1 MKQAA
6 RNTIIL
12 ALIALATVS
21 CNQKSPT
28 QQVKQNG
35 LPKSETTT
43 SATTSSVAVVDIDTL
58 ADKCNYCKDG
68 QKALEAKKNALTKQ
82 FNAKTQSLQ
91 NAVINFQK
99 KAQAGQFTSQ
109 QEAQKQQAA
118 LQKQQAALQKQQQ
131 DLQVFQERIER
142 DLAKAQQEYQ
152 DKLRKDLNT
161 FLKEYNKDGHFK
173 VIISKSG
180 DNVLYTDPSV
190 DITNDVIEGLNKS
203 YKK

>member
-43 SATTSSVAVVDIDTL
+43 NATTSSVAVVDIDTM

-118 LQKQQAALQKQQQ
+118 LQKQQQ

-161 FLKEYNKDGHFK
+161 FLKEYNKDGRFK

-190 DITNDVIEGLNKS
+190 DITNDVIEGLNKN

>member
-43 SATTSSVAVVDIDTL
+43 NATTSSVAVVDIDTL

-68 QKALEAKKNALTKQ
+68 QKALEAKKNAWTKQ

-109 QEAQKQQAA
+109 QEA
-118 LQKQQAALQKQQQ
+118 QKQQAALQKQQQ

-161 FLKEYNKDGHFK
+161 FLKEYNKDGRFK

>member
-43 SATTSSVAVVDIDTL
+43 NATTSSVAVVDIDTL

-118 LQKQQAALQKQQQ
+118 LQKQQQ

-161 FLKEYNKDGHFK
+161 FLKEYNKDGRFK

-180 DNVLYTDPSV
+180 DNFLYTDPSV

>member
-43 SATTSSVAVVDIDTL
+43 NATTSSVAVVDIDTL

-68 QKALEAKKNALTKQ
+68 QKALGAKKNALTKQ

-109 QEAQKQQAA
+109 QEA
-118 LQKQQAALQKQQQ
+118 QKQQAALQKQQQ

-161 FLKEYNKDGHFK
+161 FLKEYNKDGRFK

>member
-43 SATTSSVAVVDIDTL
+43 NATTSSVAVVDIDTL

-118 LQKQQAALQKQQQ
+118 LQKQQQ

-142 DLAKAQQEYQ
+142 DFAKAQQEYQ

-161 FLKEYNKDGHFK
+161 FLKEYNKDGRFK
-173 VIISKSG
+173 VIIRKSG

>member
-6 RNTIIL
+6 RNTVIL
-12 ALIALATVS
+12 ALITLAAVS

-35 LPKSETTT
+35 LPKSESTTN
-43 SATTSSVAVVDIDTL
+43 ATTSSVAVVDIDTL

-68 QKALEAKKNALTKQ
+68 QKALEAKKNTLTKQ

-118 LQKQQAALQKQQQ
+118 LQKQQQ
-131 DLQVFQERIER
+131 DLQAFQERIER

-152 DKLRKDLNT
+152 DKLRKDLNA
-161 FLKEYNKDGHFK
+161 FLKEYNKDGRFK

>member
-1 MKQAA
+1 MKQTA
-6 RNTIIL
+6 RNTVIL
-12 ALIALATVS
+12 ALITLAAVS

-35 LPKSETTT
+35 LPKSEATTN
-43 SATTSSVAVVDIDTL
+43 AATSSVAVVDIDTL
-58 ADKCNYCKDG
+58 ADKCDYCKDG

-118 LQKQQAALQKQQQ
+118 LQKQQQ
-131 DLQVFQERIER
+131 DLQAFQERIER

-161 FLKEYNKDGHFK
+161 FLKEYNKDGRFK

>member
-35 LPKSETTT
+35 LLKSETTT
-43 SATTSSVAVVDIDTL
+43 NATTSSVAVVDIDTL

-118 LQKQQAALQKQQQ
+118 LQKQQQ

-161 FLKEYNKDGHFK
+161 FLKEYNKDGRFK

-190 DITNDVIEGLNKS
+190 DITNDVIEGLNKN

>member
-43 SATTSSVAVVDIDTL
+43 NATTSSVAVVDIDTL

-118 LQKQQAALQKQQQ
+118 LQKQQQ

-161 FLKEYNKDGHFK
+161 FLKEYNKDGRFK

-180 DNVLYTDPSV
+180 DNVLYADPSV

>member
-43 SATTSSVAVVDIDTL
+43 NATTSSVAVVDIDTL

-109 QEAQKQQAA
+109 HEA
-118 LQKQQAALQKQQQ
+118 QKQQAALQKQQQ

-161 FLKEYNKDGHFK
+161 FLKEYNKDGRFK

>member
-1 MKQAA
+1 MKKAA
-6 RNTIIL
+6 KNTLLL
-12 ALIALATVS
+12 ALTALAAIS

-35 LPKSETTT
+35 LPKSETTATAAT
-43 SATTSSVAVVDIDTL
+43 SNVAVVDIDTL

-68 QKALEAKKNALTKQ
+68 QKALEAKKDALTKQ
-82 FNAKTQSLQ
+82 FNAKTQALQ
-91 NAVINFQK
+91 NAVISFQK
-99 KAQAGQFTSQ
+99 KAQAGQFASQ
-109 QEAQKQQAA
+109 QQAEKE
-118 LQKQQAALQKQQQ
+118 QTALQKQQQ
-131 DLQVFQERIER
+131 SLQAFQERIER
-142 DLAKAQQEYQ
+142 DLAKAQQDYQ
-152 DKLRKDLNT
+152 KKLRDDLNA
-161 FLKEYNKDGHFK
+161 FLKEYNKDGRFK

>member
-12 ALIALATVS
+12 ALIVLATVS

-43 SATTSSVAVVDIDTL
+43 NATTPSVAVVDIDTL

-68 QKALEAKKNALTKQ
+68 QKSLEAKKNALTKQ

-118 LQKQQAALQKQQQ
+118 LQKQQQ

-161 FLKEYNKDGHFK
+161 FLKEYNKDGRFK

>member
-43 SATTSSVAVVDIDTL
+43 NATTSSVAVVDIDTL

-99 KAQAGQFTSQ
+99 KAQAGLFTSQ
-109 QEAQKQQAA
+109 QEA
-118 LQKQQAALQKQQQ
+118 QKQQAALQKQQQ

-161 FLKEYNKDGHFK
+161 FLKEYNKDGRFK

>member
-43 SATTSSVAVVDIDTL
+43 NATTSSVAVVDIDTL

-118 LQKQQAALQKQQQ
+118 LQKQQQ

-161 FLKEYNKDGHFK
+161 FLKEYNKDGRFK

-190 DITNDVIEGLNKS
+190 DITNDVIEGLNKN

>member
-21 CNQKSPT
+21 CDQKSPT

-43 SATTSSVAVVDIDTL
+43 NATTPSVAVVDIDTL

-82 FNAKTQSLQ
+82 FNAKTKSLQ

-109 QEAQKQQAA
+109 QEA
-118 LQKQQAALQKQQQ
+118 QKQQAALQKQQQ

-161 FLKEYNKDGHFK
+161 FLKEYNKDGRFK

>member
-6 RNTIIL
+6 RNTVIL
-12 ALIALATVS
+12 ALITLAAVS
-21 CNQKSPT
+21 CNQKSPS

-35 LPKSETTT
+35 LPKSESTTN
-43 SATTSSVAVVDIDTL
+43 ATASSVAVVDIDTL
-58 ADKCNYCKDG
+58 ADKCSYCKDG

-118 LQKQQAALQKQQQ
+118 LQKQQQ
-131 DLQVFQERIER
+131 DLQAFQERIER

-152 DKLRKDLNT
+152 DKLRKDLNA
-161 FLKEYNKDGHFK
+161 FLKEYNKDGRFK

>member
-43 SATTSSVAVVDIDTL
+43 NATTSSVAVVDIDTL

-68 QKALEAKKNALTKQ
+68 QKALEAKKKALTKQ

-109 QEAQKQQAA
+109 QEA
-118 LQKQQAALQKQQQ
+118 QKQQAALQKQQQ

-161 FLKEYNKDGHFK
+161 FLKEYNKDGRFK

-190 DITNDVIEGLNKS
+190 DITNDVIEGLNKN

>member
-43 SATTSSVAVVDIDTL
+43 NATTSSVAVVDIDTL

-68 QKALEAKKNALTKQ
+68 QKSLEAKKNALTKQ
-82 FNAKTQSLQ
+82 FNAKTLSLQ

-109 QEAQKQQAA
+109 QEA
-118 LQKQQAALQKQQQ
+118 QKQQAALQKQQQ

-161 FLKEYNKDGHFK
+161 FLKEYNKDGRFK

>member
-43 SATTSSVAVVDIDTL
+43 NATTSSVAVVDIDTL

-99 KAQAGQFTSQ
+99 KAQAGQFNSQ
-109 QEAQKQQAA
+109 QEA
-118 LQKQQAALQKQQQ
+118 QKQQAALQKQQQ

-161 FLKEYNKDGHFK
+161 FLKEYNKDGRFK
-173 VIISKSG
+173 VIISKSA

>member
-21 CNQKSPT
+21 CDQKSPT

-43 SATTSSVAVVDIDTL
+43 NATTSSVAVVDIDTL

-82 FNAKTQSLQ
+82 FNAKTKSLQ

-118 LQKQQAALQKQQQ
+118 LQKQQQ

-142 DLAKAQQEYQ
+142 ELAKAQQEYQ

-161 FLKEYNKDGHFK
+161 FLKEYNKDGRFK

>member
-21 CNQKSPT
+21 CDQKSPT

-43 SATTSSVAVVDIDTL
+43 NATTSSVAVVDIDTL

-118 LQKQQAALQKQQQ
+118 LQKQQQ

-161 FLKEYNKDGHFK
+161 FLKEYNKDGRFK

-190 DITNDVIEGLNKS
+190 DITNDVIEGLNKN

>member
-43 SATTSSVAVVDIDTL
+43 NATTSSVAVVDIDTL

-118 LQKQQAALQKQQQ
+118 LQKQQQ

-161 FLKEYNKDGHFK
+161 FLKEYNKDGRFK

-203 YKK
+203 FAKEDSYR

>member
-43 SATTSSVAVVDIDTL
+43 NATASSVAVVDIDTL

-68 QKALEAKKNALTKQ
+68 QKALKAKKNALTKQ

-109 QEAQKQQAA
+109 QEA
-118 LQKQQAALQKQQQ
+118 QKQQAALQKQQQ

-161 FLKEYNKDGHFK
+161 FLKEYNKDGRFK

>member
-43 SATTSSVAVVDIDTL
+43 NATASSVAVVDIDTL

-118 LQKQQAALQKQQQ
+118 LQKQQQ

-161 FLKEYNKDGHFK
+161 FLKEYKKDGRFK

-190 DITNDVIEGLNKS
+190 DITNDVIEGLNKN

>member
-21 CNQKSPT
+21 CDQKSPT

-43 SATTSSVAVVDIDTL
+43 NATTSSVAVVDIDTL

-82 FNAKTQSLQ
+82 FNAKTKSLQ

-109 QEAQKQQAA
+109 QEA
-118 LQKQQAALQKQQQ
+118 QKQQAALQKQQQ

-161 FLKEYNKDGHFK
+161 FLKEYNKDGRFK

-180 DNVLYTDPSV
+180 DNVLYTDSSV
-190 DITNDVIEGLNKS
+190 DITNDVIEGLNKN

>member
-43 SATTSSVAVVDIDTL
+43 NATTSGVAVVDIDTL

-99 KAQAGQFTSQ
+99 KARAGQFTSQ
-109 QEAQKQQAA
+109 QEA
-118 LQKQQAALQKQQQ
+118 QKQQAALQKQQQ

-161 FLKEYNKDGHFK
+161 FLKEYNKDGRFK

>member
-21 CNQKSPT
+21 CDQKSPT

-43 SATTSSVAVVDIDTL
+43 NATTSSVAVVDIDTL

-82 FNAKTQSLQ
+82 FNAKTKSLQ

-109 QEAQKQQAA
+109 QEA
-118 LQKQQAALQKQQQ
+118 QKQQAALQKQQQ

-161 FLKEYNKDGHFK
+161 FLKEYNKDGRFK

-190 DITNDVIEGLNKS
+190 DITNDVIEGLNKN

>member
-43 SATTSSVAVVDIDTL
+43 NATASSVAVVDIDTL

-118 LQKQQAALQKQQQ
+118 LQKQQQ

-142 DLAKAQQEYQ
+142 DLANAQQEYQ

-161 FLKEYNKDGHFK
+161 FLKEYNKDGRFK

>member
-28 QQVKQNG
+28 QQVKKNG

-43 SATTSSVAVVDIDTL
+43 NATTSSVAVVDIDTL

-118 LQKQQAALQKQQQ
+118 LQKQQQ

-161 FLKEYNKDGHFK
+161 FLKEYNKDGRFK

-190 DITNDVIEGLNKS
+190 DITNDVIEGLNKN

>member
-43 SATTSSVAVVDIDTL
+43 NATTSSVAVVDIDTL

-68 QKALEAKKNALTKQ
+68 QKALEVKKNALTKQ

-109 QEAQKQQAA
+109 QEA
-118 LQKQQAALQKQQQ
+118 QKQQAALQKQQQ

-161 FLKEYNKDGHFK
+161 FLKEYNKDGRFR